1 MDAETRSFHIDGPAG
16 LALVGM
22 VAFVWSVKSFG
33 KEASFEPPRQSCM
46 YAEFGFSIG
55 QGAAGFLRFNVAQC
69 TNPRVFT
76 ELSRAM
82 EG

>member
-1 MDAETRSFHIDGPAG
+1 MIPLRKRRCPVQSD
-16 LALVGM
+16 
-22 VAFVWSVKSFG
+22 
-33 KEASFEPPRQSCM
+33 PPR
-46 YAEFGFSIG
+46 APERALARGVVLAPGNVFSIG